1 MRIVVTGR
9 EGQLAHSL
17 RAVGASSGVDIVC
30 LGRPQLDLSEAATVS
45 AALLGTG
52 ADVIINAAAYTA
64 VDRAESEPEKAHA
77 VNAAGAGLVAQ
88 AAQRLGVPIVHIST
102 DYVFDGGWQHPYREE
117 DRVCP
122 LGAYGASKHDGELR
136 VAAANPRHVIC
147 RTSWVYSPYGQNFV
161 KTMLRLAGE
170 RDEVGVV
177 ADQLGSPTYA
187 LDLAE
192 TLLRIARRV
201 LDEKVV
207 DEKAAD
213 TPLFG
218 VFHVAGGGQASWADL
233 AEAVFAASASS
244 GGPSARVR
252 RIDTKDYPTPARRP
266 ADSRL
271 DTGKL
276 QERYGIVLPDW
287 RASVGD
293 CVSRLLGAR
302 AGTGSSSSA
311 SP

>member
-9 EGQLAHSL
+9 EGQLVRSL
-17 RAVGASSGVDIVC
+17 QAVGASLGVDIVC
-30 LGRPQLDLSEAATVS
+30 LGRPELDLVVPASIP
-45 AALLGTG
+45 AALLASE
-52 ADVIINAAAYTA
+52 ADAIINAAAYTA

-77 VNAAGAGLVAQ
+77 VNAVGAGLVAE
-88 AAQRLGVPIVHIST
+88 AAQRLGVPIVHVST
-102 DYVFDGGWQHPYREE
+102 DYVFDGTARHPYREE

-122 LGAYGASKHDGELR
+122 LGAYGASKHEGEVR

-147 RTSWVYSPYGQNFV
+147 RTSWVYSPHGQNFV

-177 ADQLGSPTYA
+177 SDQFGCPTYA

-192 TLLRIARRV
+192 TLLRIAR
-201 LDEKVV
+201 KVV
-207 DEKAAD
+207 EEKAAAS
-213 TPLFG
+213 PLFG
-218 VFHVAGGGQASWADL
+218 VFHVAGGGEASWADL

-252 RIDTKDYPTPARRP
+252 RIETKDYPTPARRP

-271 DTGKL
+271 DTARL
-276 QERYGIVLPDW
+276 RERYGIALPDW
-287 RASVGD
+287 RASIGD
-293 CVSRLLGAR
+293 CVSRLQAGR
-302 AGTGSSSSA
+302 AGAGSSSLVSPLA
-311 SP
+311 SS

>member
-9 EGQLAHSL
+9 EGQLARSL
-17 RAVGASSGVDIVC
+17 QAVGASSGVDIVC
-30 LGRPQLDLSEAATVS
+30 LGRPGLDLAEPASIPE
-45 AALLGTG
+45 ALLASG
-52 ADVIINAAAYTA
+52 ADAVINAAAYTA

-77 VNAAGAGLVAQ
+77 VNAVGAGLVAE
-88 AAQRLGVPIVHIST
+88 AAQRLGVPIVHVST
-102 DYVFDGGWQHPYREE
+102 DYVFDGAAGHPYREE

-122 LGAYGASKHDGELR
+122 LGVYGASKHEGELR

-147 RTSWVYSPYGQNFV
+147 RTSWVYSPHGQNFV

-177 ADQLGSPTYA
+177 SDQFGCPTYA

-192 TLLRIARRV
+192 TLLRIAR
-201 LDEKVV
+201 KVV
-207 DEKAAD
+207 EEKAAAS
-213 TPLFG
+213 PLFG
-218 VFHVAGGGQASWADL
+218 VFHVAGSGEASWADL

-252 RIDTKDYPTPARRP
+252 HIETKDYPTPARRP

-271 DTGKL
+271 DTARL
-276 QERYGIVLPDW
+276 QQRYGIALPDW
-287 RASVGD
+287 RASVAD
-293 CVSRLLGAR
+293 CVSRLQAGR
-302 AGTGSSSSA
+302 AGAGSPSPVSPLASS
-311 SP
+311 

>member
-122 LGAYGASKHDGELR
+122 LGAYGASKHEGELR

-293 CVSRLLGAR
+293 CVSRLLAAR

>member
-1 MRIVVTGR
+1 
-9 EGQLAHSL
+9 
-17 RAVGASSGVDIVC
+17 
-30 LGRPQLDLSEAATVS
+30 
-45 AALLGTG
+45 
-52 ADVIINAAAYTA
+52 
-64 VDRAESEPEKAHA
+64 
-77 VNAAGAGLVAQ
+77 
-88 AAQRLGVPIVHIST
+88 
-102 DYVFDGGWQHPYREE
+102 
-117 DRVCP
+117 
-122 LGAYGASKHDGELR
+122 
-136 VAAANPRHVIC
+136 
-147 RTSWVYSPYGQNFV
+147 
-161 KTMLRLAGE
+161 MLRLAGE

-293 CVSRLLGAR
+293 CVSRLLAAR